1 MTYNFPQKGQFFI
14 VKMAICYLMFLENLD
29 LFVHIRTL
37 SLSLLLTHT
46 HTHTIIHL
54 CWHLKKTWRQENC
67 CFVRSSSSHYSPAP
81 LDTQTSLQRGG
92 LAASLC
98 SHNVFPRPC
107 RSSECLLIVQT
118 VFTAGTGGMS
128 LRFSSDRLRVC
139 GQIKNTC
146 AHCDSCAFIFF
157 S

>member
-1 MTYNFPQKGQFFI
+1 MAVCLLHVFREAGFI
-14 VKMAICYLMFLENLD
+14 CT
-29 LFVHIRTL
+29 HTRTL
-37 SLSLLLTHT
+37 SLSLSPSHTNTHA
-46 HTHTIIHL
+46 HTIIHL

-67 CFVRSSSSHYSPAP
+67 CFVRSSRSHYSAAP
-81 LDTQTSLQRGG
+81 LGTQTSLQRGE

-107 RSSECLLIVQT
+107 RSPECLLIVQT

-139 GQIKNTC
+139 GQIKNTR
-146 AHCDSCAFIFF
+146 ARCDSGSFILGKHVSLFNKK
-157 S
+157 